1 MAYTDPQTVTVNT
14 VAKTLPRVG
23 PIADGS
29 VYRQDTGE
37 FKLSIRHSAGKRVR
51 STVRLD
57 QTKVAAD
64 PFQPAINKEILQGIY
79 LVVDRPSTGYTN
91 TETKYVVDALVAWLS
106 ASSGANVTKLLGLE
120 S

>member
-1 MAYTDPQTVTVNT
+1 
-14 VAKTLPRVG
+14 VG

-37 FKLSIRHSAGKRVR
+37 FKLTIRHQTGKRTR

-57 QTKVAAD
+57 QTKTAAD
-64 PFQPAINKEILQGIY
+64 PFQPAINKQVLQGIY
-79 LVVDRPSTGYTN
+79 LVIDRDVTGFTN
-91 TETKYVVDALVAWLS
+91 TETKYAVDALVAWLNAS
-106 ASSGANVTKLLGLE
+106 AGANVTKMLGLE